1 MKRTTRT
8 VTKTILALTTAALTL
23 GALPQQPHA
32 SADAAIHTDE
42 IRVALFID
50 SNKYKLVEPVVT
62 LSSASGLDIG
72 VRNAGTDAARIWA
85 TVGTSARVSLDQFSV
100 MMLETVDFAA
110 ARALYGK
117 LASMSGDSYIL
128 SRPKL
133 GGNVYQVFY
142 GSYPTKEAAESAKA
156 QALKDT
162 TVAAQTK
169 AAAPVL
175 TGPLHWTTGAFSSEA
190 AAAAQAGVYQ
200 QAGLTADVA
209 LQEDTNGRLTYTV
222 WVGSEATAD
231 QLNAVK
237 QTALKAA
244 AGVSLVEANTQLP
257 YLLKRSDVT
266 LSANGA
272 DAIPH
277 FAGGAANQ
285 KTWIHP
291 KAASI
296 SVKERAD
303 RSYRGDMEMSAY
315 HDKLAL
321 INELPIEQYLYSVL
335 GSELSSGWPAE
346 ALKAQ
351 AVAARTYALKQG
363 NKYEIAQVSDTTLDQ
378 AYYGMQR
385 EFAGGIQAVDAT
397 KGEVLTYNNAL
408 IEPVFGSNAGGMTAD
423 PSEVWGNPVA
433 YLRSVSSPDQGA
445 EKGKAVWN
453 RVMLADGRTGYVSAV
468 YLKDTGAKDKEGAAY
483 FEATEANVNVRLA
496 PYVDNSAN
504 PAIGQLAA
512 KERVLVLGQETE
524 SNAYSWIRGPYSA
537 ADIKNK
543 LAAAGVSVSGDLK
556 SLEISKRGPSGRVME
571 LKANGVVVK
580 VPYPDAL
587 RSALGGLPSTR
598 FEIEVAGSY
607 TGTGN
612 SVGNDSSA
620 TASATDGLVIAGAGQ
635 TTGGSQTAESIYVL
649 SGGQSQPATLKP
661 SDLIA
666 LGASGKA
673 QPMETSPTAPTTPGT
688 SMPAS
693 TGPIQGE
700 SFIFRGTGN
709 GHGLGMS
716 QWGAKGYAELGYT
729 YQKILQTYYAGVNIT
744 KE

>member
-1 MKRTTRT
+1 MKRTKRT
-8 VTKTILALTTAALTL
+8 APQTILMLTTAALTL
-23 GALPQQPHA
+23 GALTLQPHA
-32 SADAAIHTDE
+32 YADAAIHTDQ

-72 VRNAGTDAARIWA
+72 VRTAGTDEAHIWT
-85 TVGTSARVSLDQFSV
+85 TVSASARVSLDQFSV
-100 MMLETVDFAA
+100 MMLETPDFAA

-117 LASMSGDSYIL
+117 LATMAGDSYIL
-128 SRPKL
+128 SRPKQ
-133 GGNVYQVFY
+133 GNTVYQVFY

-162 TVAAQTK
+162 TVAAQTM

-175 TGPLHWTTGAFSSEA
+175 TGPLHWTTGAFGSEA

-200 QAGLTADVA
+200 QAGLSADVA
-209 LQEDTNGRLTYTV
+209 LQEDANGRLTYTV

-237 QTALKAA
+237 QAALKAA

-266 LSANGA
+266 LSTNGT
-272 DAIPH
+272 DAMPH

-291 KAASI
+291 KAAGI

-321 INELPIEQYLYSVL
+321 INELPLEQYLYSVL

-351 AVAARTYALKQG
+351 AVAARTFALKQG

-385 EFAGGIQAVDAT
+385 EFANGIQAVDTT

-468 YLKDTGAKDKEGAAY
+468 YLKDTGAKNKDGAAY

-504 PAIGQLAA
+504 PAIDQLAA
-512 KERVLVLGQETE
+512 KERVVVLGQETE
-524 SNAYSWIRGPYSA
+524 SNAYSWIRGPYNA
-537 ADIKNK
+537 ADIKSK
-543 LAAAGVSVSGDLK
+543 LTAAGVTVNGDLK
-556 SLEISKRGPSGRVME
+556 SLEISKRGPSGRVTE

-612 SVGNDSSA
+612 SVGNTSAPSSA
-620 TASATDGLVIAGAGQ
+620 SDGLAIAGAGQ
-635 TTGGSQTAESIYVL
+635 TTGSGQSAETIYVL

-661 SDLIA
+661 SDLTA
-666 LGASGKA
+666 LGASGTA
-673 QPMETSPTAPTTPGT
+673 QPQATTTPGT
-688 SMPAS
+688 SMPES
-693 TGPIQGE
+693 TGPVQGG